1 MRVAVVGHVEWVE
14 FVRVERL
21 PRSGHIAHATEA
33 WDEAAGGGAVAAVQL
48 MKLAGAATLFTALG
62 RDPLGRRSAARLR
75 ELGLRV
81 EAAFRPE
88 PQRRAMTFVDARG
101 ERTITTIG
109 RRLDPRGADRLAWAE
124 LAEADA
130 VYFTAGDRRAL
141 RAARRARVLV
151 ATARAIPDLIG
162 TGVRLDALVGSGV
175 DEGERYRPGLL
186 EPAPALVVRT
196 FGARGG
202 VYRVGGRRP
211 VRFDPAPVPGEVR
224 DAYGCGDSFAAGL
237 AFGLGAG
244 MPAADAV
251 DLAARCGAH
260 CLAGRG
266 PYEGQLRSSGTRS
279 PGASARP
286 RSTRA
291 GRRPPP

>member
-1 MRVAVVGHVEWVE
+1 M
-14 FVRVERL
+14 
-21 PRSGHIAHATEA
+21 PP
-33 WDEAAGGGAVAAVQL
+33 VAA
-48 MKLAGAATLFTALG
+48 
-62 RDPLGRRSAARLR
+62 P
-75 ELGLRV
+75 
-81 EAAFRPE
+81 
-88 PQRRAMTFVDARG
+88 
-101 ERTITTIG
+101 
-109 RRLDPRGADRLAWAE
+109 
-124 LAEADA
+124 
-130 VYFTAGDRRAL
+130 AGDRRAL

-211 VRFDPAPVPGEVR
+211 VRFDPASVPGEVR

-244 MPAADAV
+244 MPAKILMRQRSVLSRTA
-251 DLAARCGAH
+251 LATSAPTGAI
-260 CLAGRG
+260 
-266 PYEGQLRSSGTRS
+266 
-279 PGASARP
+279 SAQ
-286 RSTRA
+286 
-291 GRRPPP
+291 